1 MRLTVAQAL
10 VRFLAVQRLERD
22 GESQPF
28 FAGCLGIFGHGNLSG
43 MGQAL
48 SEGQL
53 RYVPARNE
61 QSMVHVATAYARQ
74 RNRLA
79 TWACTSSVGPGAT
92 NMVTGAAV
100 ATVNRLPVLLL
111 PGDTFATRAPHPV
124 LQQIEAPHDGILSCN
139 DAFKSVSRYFDRI
152 TRPEQLIG
160 ALMEAMRVLTDPAET
175 GAVTIAL
182 PEDVQTEAFEVPDAF
197 LEERVWTVWRRPAAA
212 GAVKRAAELIETA
225 ERPLIVAGGGAIYAE
240 ALHELRTFADAT
252 GIPVCETQAGRGSML
267 SDDPLALGAVGATGT
282 AAANALAA
290 VADVVIG
297 IGTRWGDFTTAS
309 KTAFQDE
316 NVRFININVASLDVH
331 KHGGVA
337 VEADAREALSAL
349 RRALEGRHAPAAWT
363 ARAGE
368 LSRAWAKT
376 VAELVAPGPEDR
388 PLRQSAVIGAVND
401 VAGETGVVVNAAG
414 SAPGDLHKLWRARD
428 PEGKGYHVEYGFSCM
443 GYEIP
448 GGVGTK
454 LAAPEREVWVLV
466 GDASWLM
473 SPGELVT
480 AVQEGVPIRLVLVDN
495 HGYASIGALSRSI
508 GSDGFGTIHRASANG
523 HLPVDGE
530 AVTAP
535 LPVDLA
541 LSVEALGVPV
551 TRAASLDELRSA
563 LEGMRGAAG
572 PTCVYVETDRHQG
585 VPNFDSWWDVPV
597 AEVASQPS
605 VNEARAAYEQ
615 ARTRQRLYT

>member
-10 VRFLAVQRLERD
+10 VRFLAAQRLERD

-48 SEGQL
+48 SEGHL

-139 DAFKSVSRYFDRI
+139 DAFKPVSRYFDRI
-152 TRPEQLIG
+152 TRPEQLIP
-160 ALMEAMRVLTDPAET
+160 ALLEAMRVLTDPAET
-175 GAVTIAL
+175 GAVTLAL
-182 PEDVQTEAFEVPDAF
+182 PEDVQTEALEVPDAF
-197 LEERVWTVWRRPAAA
+197 LAERVWTVWRRPASA
-212 GAVKRAAELIETA
+212 GAIERAAELIATA
-225 ERPLIVAGGGAIYAE
+225 QRPLIVAGGGAIYAE

-252 GIPVCETQAGRGSML
+252 GIPVCETQAGRGAML

-290 VADVVIG
+290 EADVVIG

-309 KTAFQDE
+309 KTAFQDP
-316 NVRFININVASLDVH
+316 NVRFVNINVASLDVH
-331 KHGGVA
+331 KHAGVA
-337 VEADAREALSAL
+337 VEADAREALIAL
-349 RRALEGRHAPAAWT
+349 RHALETRHAPAAWT

-376 VAELVAPGPEDR
+376 VAELVSPGPEDR
-388 PLRQSAVIGAVND
+388 PLRQAAVIGAVND
-401 VAGETGVVVNAAG
+401 AAGETGVVVNAAG
-414 SAPGDLHKLWRARD
+414 SMPGELHKLWRARD
-428 PEGKGYHVEYGFSCM
+428 PEGKSYHVEYGFSCM

-448 GGVGTK
+448 GGMGIK

-473 SPGELVT
+473 APGELVT

-523 HLPVDGE
+523 HLPVDGD
-530 AVTAP
+530 AVTPP

-551 TRAASLDELRSA
+551 TRAGSLDDLREA
-563 LEGMRGAAG
+563 LDSMRGAAG

-585 VPNFDSWWDVPV
+585 VPDFDSWWDVPV

-605 VNEARAAYEQ
+605 VQEARAAYEQ
-615 ARTRQRLYT
+615 ARRRQRLYS